1 MIPKL
6 VINKHTKAK
15 EHTKEDILQEK
26 AKVLTE
32 KLKLQGDALREKV
45 EELKSKS

>member
-6 VINKHTKAK
+6 VLNIHSKAK

-26 AKVLTE
+26 VDELLKENE
-32 KLKLQGDALREKV
+32 KMKQKLEDMKKTYGEI
-45 EELKSKS
+45 

>member
-15 EHTKEDILQEK
+15 EHTKEEILQEK
-26 AKVLTE
+26 VDELLE
-32 KLKLQGDALREKV
+32 KNEEMKKEL
-45 EELKSKS
+45 EELKNKI

>member
-6 VINKHTKAK
+6 VFNKHTKAK

-26 AKVLTE
+26 IDEL
-32 KLKLQGDALREKV
+32 LKKNEEIKQEL
-45 EELKSKS
+45 EELKNMI